1 MIKKNNNDMPDIAK
15 LESEIEYK
23 FKNRKF
29 LKMALTHSS
38 YANESNG
45 KLVSYERLE
54 FLGDS
59 ILSLV
64 TSDYIFKNFPNYPEG
79 ELTKLRA
86 SLVCE
91 KQLCVFSKKLGI
103 GDFMKLSRGEQHS
116 GGRTRPSILAD
127 IFEAIC
133 AAIYLDSSLIEA
145 SEFILKFIVPALNNP
160 VLPDIHDYKTDLQE
174 IVQKNPEETIEYV
187 LVKESGPDHDKR
199 FTFEAKI
206 NNNVVGYGTGK
217 SKKEAEQHAARE
229 ALKWM
234 GY

>member
-1 MIKKNNNDMPDIAK
+1 MAKKFAGN
-15 LESEIEYK
+15 LEDLGELEEKIGHK
-23 FKNRKF
+23 FKNRK
-29 LKMALTHSS
+29 LLHIALTHSS

-45 KLVSYERLE
+45 KYLSYERLE

-79 ELTKLRA
+79 DLTKLRA

-91 KQLCVFSKKLGI
+91 KQLCVFSKNLEI
-103 GDFMKLSRGEQHS
+103 GKFMKISRGEQHS
-116 GGRTRPSILAD
+116 GGRKRPSILAD
-127 IFEAIC
+127 IFESIC
-133 AAIYLDSSLIEA
+133 AAIYLDAGFSKA
-145 SEFILKFIVPALNNP
+145 SEFILKFIVSALNNP

-174 IVQKNPEETIEYV
+174 IVQKNPEETVEYV

-206 NNNVVGYGTGK
+206 NSNVVGYGTGK

>member
-1 MIKKNNNDMPDIAK
+1 MIKKNTSENPDIGK
-15 LESEIEYK
+15 LERNIGYK

-29 LKMALTHSS
+29 LKIALTHSS

-45 KLVSYERLE
+45 KFISYERLE

-64 TSDYIFKNFPNYPEG
+64 TSDYIFKNFPDYPEG

-91 KQLCVFSKKLGI
+91 KQLCVFSQDLEI
-103 GDFMKLSRGEQHS
+103 GKFMRISRGEQHS
-116 GGRTRPSILAD
+116 GGRKRPSILAD
-127 IFEAIC
+127 IFESIC
-133 AAIYLDSSLIEA
+133 AAIYLDSGLSEA
-145 SEFILKFIVPALNNP
+145 SKFILKFIVPALNNP
-160 VLPDIHDYKTDLQE
+160 AIPDIHDYKTDLQE

-229 ALKWM
+229 ALKLM

>member
-1 MIKKNNNDMPDIAK
+1 MAKKVNSNANIGN
-15 LESEIEYK
+15 LEEKIGHK
-23 FKNRKF
+23 FKNRRF
-29 LKMALTHSS
+29 LQIALTHSS

-45 KLVSYERLE
+45 KFISYERLE

-64 TSDYIFKNFPNYPEG
+64 TSDYIFKNFPDYPEG
-79 ELTKLRA
+79 DLTKLRA

-91 KQLCVFSKKLGI
+91 KQLCVFSKDLEI
-103 GDFMKLSRGEQHS
+103 GKYMKLSKGEEHS
-116 GGRTRPSILAD
+116 GGRKRPSILAD

-133 AAIYLDSSLIEA
+133 AAIYLDAGLSKA
-145 SEFILKFIVPALNNP
+145 SAFILKFIVPALCHP
-160 VLPDIHDYKTDLQE
+160 MLPDIHDYKTDLQE

-187 LVKESGPDHDKR
+187 LVKEAGPDHDKR

-206 NNNVVGYGTGK
+206 NNNVVGCGTGK

-229 ALKWM
+229 ALKLM